1 MNGLKNFFNTAV
13 LQVEELC
20 DANHY
25 DNTLYQET
33 ITSTILMP
41 KAIKIVLELLDVVGM
56 SSIDDAKKLIEM
68 TQTKHCIFQRATLAT
83 LCSTVFDEE
92 TGEVILPS
100 YGEAMNGQGYIHLVA
115 RDAVVCLRVI
125 NFHGDAE
132 KLSTKTYNGEP
143 VKLITVPYFDFNY
156 VHFPNRK

>member
-1 MNGLKNFFNTAV
+1 MQDVKNFFNTAV

-25 DNTLYQET
+25 DNTLYQEA

-68 TQTKHCIFQRATLAT
+68 TQTKHTIFQRAMLAT

-100 YGEAMNGQGYIHLVA
+100 YEEAMDGQRYIYLVT
-115 RDAVVCLRVI
+115 RDAAVCLRVI
-125 NFHGDAE
+125 NFKDQAE
-132 KLSTKTYNGEP
+132 LLSTKSYNGQP
-143 VKLITVPYFDFNY
+143 VKLVTVPYFDFN
-156 VHFPNRK
+156 

>member
-1 MNGLKNFFNTAV
+1 MQDVKNFFNTAV

-25 DNTLYQET
+25 GNTLYQEA

-68 TQTKHCIFQRATLAT
+68 TQTKHTIFQRAMLAT

-100 YGEAMNGQGYIHLVA
+100 YEEAMNGKRYIYLVE
-115 RDAVVCLRVI
+115 RDAAVCLRVI
-125 NFHGDAE
+125 NFKGQAE
-132 KLSTKTYNGEP
+132 LLSTKSYNGQP
-143 VKLITVPYFDFNY
+143 VKLVTVPYFDFN
-156 VHFPNRK
+156 

>member
-1 MNGLKNFFNTAV
+1 MQDVKNFFNTAV

-25 DNTLYQET
+25 DNTLYQEA

-68 TQTKHCIFQRATLAT
+68 TQTKHTIFQRAMLAT

-100 YGEAMNGQGYIHLVA
+100 YEEAMDGKRYIYLVT
-115 RDAVVCLRVI
+115 RDAAVCLRVI
-125 NFHGDAE
+125 NFKDQAE
-132 KLSTKTYNGEP
+132 LLSTKSYNGQP
-143 VKLITVPYFDFNY
+143 VKLVTVPYFDFN
-156 VHFPNRK
+156 

>member
-1 MNGLKNFFNTAV
+1 MQDVKNFFNTAV

-25 DNTLYQET
+25 DNTLYQEV

-68 TQTKHCIFQRATLAT
+68 TQTKHTIFQRAMLAT

-100 YGEAMNGQGYIHLVA
+100 YEEAMDGQRYIYLVT
-115 RDAVVCLRVI
+115 RDAAVCLRVI
-125 NFHGDAE
+125 NFKDQAE
-132 KLSTKTYNGEP
+132 LLSTKSYNGQP
-143 VKLITVPYFDFNY
+143 VKLVTVPYFDFN
-156 VHFPNRK
+156 

>member
-1 MNGLKNFFNTAV
+1 MQDVKNFFNTAV

-68 TQTKHCIFQRATLAT
+68 TQTKHTIFQRAMLAT

-100 YGEAMNGQGYIHLVA
+100 YEEAMDGNRYIYLVT
-115 RDAVVCLRVI
+115 RDAAVCLRVI
-125 NFHGDAE
+125 NFKDQAE
-132 KLSTKTYNGEP
+132 LLSTKSYNGQP
-143 VKLITVPYFDFNY
+143 VKLVTVPYFDFN
-156 VHFPNRK
+156 